1 MLRDEAAKNECCL
14 FGAQDGTS
22 EGEGED
28 EWKVKQQRSVTEKES
43 LVGESGHGLGHR
55 LFFRSEDSLRLT
67 GRNRY

>member
-28 EWKVKQQRSVTEKES
+28 EWKVKQQRSVTEKKS
-43 LVGESGHGLGHR
+43 RWLVNQVTAWGTGCSSDPKTASG
-55 LFFRSEDSLRLT
+55 
-67 GRNRY
+67 